1 MAKSPIPLQVS
12 RSLNLM
18 IFGDSS
24 SSSSSSSSF
33 DGTPTA
39 EDQLRWY
46 QQGFRLARNE
56 GYPCGLLQ
64 SSGGPCGI
72 LATIQAFLLCE
83 VVFGVSAFN
92 TMKDTSTKVVL
103 ESGCGGNLHKLATT
117 TSDIAENALAGAIAF
132 AIWQAATNVN
142 GSGVGYLVS
151 LSELDSLR
159 QGVHCEGLFIS
170 KYSSYEDLK
179 KGCKDA
185 LKMFSTDS
193 GVMLFL
199 YSLLLSRGIETISR
213 LDMDE
218 PGPLVARF
226 GHCTQELLNLAMTG
240 EAVAGVFDGD
250 QGLSSTTDI
259 PIMSSSSP
267 SSSDALKLRGISR
280 RPIIGFLSHIEAMKY
295 SVVGDF
301 LKTPAMPFWLI
312 QSESHLTLVW
322 AAEASANDESPSAPL
337 WKAFKK
343 YEASPDGGFVSNDKL
358 MTLLEEVGFTQLVA
372 VQNNLADK
380 LDPNNIGFIMWSDFW
395 RVMAPLWDVHI
406 NKSQEQIS
414 NSNMDIGGT
423 ETPVSSSSLSKPTS
437 ASVADML
444 ETAQSIFMSMDTDG
458 GNFIRSTALKDFIYS
473 VLSNV
478 MGVSFDG
485 ASMDTDG
492 SSSSSSSSSSTLSK
506 VLSSISFSEHDVS
519 NLITKLTNGDS
530 IVFIDPILAELEP
543 LFQKFI
549 RSTQKSRHHST
560 IAAAQ
565 TLVSNKAMNQDTG
578 SGSGQTKRQ
587 RSDSDVARELQDS
600 FNMSQDDNP
609 TPTTYD
615 TSSGVKRSTTPEHSW
630 SQQKSSTPLIDLTGS
645 TSNNVN
651 PNALKYVRTSDS
663 SDAFLSSSG
672 SGSTASFMQPNL
684 SRNIELFH
692 WNGMFSHSRRPQ
704 LTRILLQQ
712 RDSGSMQ
719 GPINDIYSTDQSLG
733 TTEEQMKKAMEL
745 SLAPQ
750 VSAIASI
757 TPDGRLAP
765 GSALAARAAAAI
777 ENILRTKW
785 PMATLA
791 FPDGGVPPSID

>member
-1 MAKSPIPLQVS
+1 MPQPISLQVS

-24 SSSSSSSSF
+24 LSSSSSF

-46 QQGFRLARNE
+46 QQGFRLARHE

-92 TMKDTSTKVVL
+92 AKRDTSTKVVL
-103 ESGCGGNLHKLATT
+103 ESGCGANLHKLATT
-117 TSDIAENALAGAIAF
+117 PTDIAENALAGAIAF
-132 AIWQAATNVN
+132 AIWQAATNVK

-151 LSELDSLR
+151 LSDLDSLR
-159 QGVHCEGLFIS
+159 QGVTCEGLFV
-170 KYSSYEDLK
+170 SSYSTFEDLRI
-179 KGCKDA
+179 GCKDA

-199 YSLLLSRGIETISR
+199 YSLLLSRGIETISSV
-213 LDMDE
+213 DMDE

-259 PIMSSSSP
+259 PMISSSSP
-267 SSSDALKLRGISR
+267 SPSSSSSSSSDAIKLRGVSR

-295 SVVGDF
+295 SVVGDY

-358 MTLLEEVGFTQLVA
+358 RTLLEEVGFTQLIA
-372 VQNNLADK
+372 VQNSLADK

-406 NKSQEQIS
+406 KSQQQIS
-414 NSNMDIGGT
+414 NSNMEIGGT
-423 ETPVSSSSLSKPTS
+423 ESPSSSSSSSSLSKPIS

-458 GNFIRSTALKDFIYS
+458 GNFIRSLALKDFIY
-473 VLSNV
+473 
-478 MGVSFDG
+478 
-485 ASMDTDG
+485 
-492 SSSSSSSSSSTLSK
+492 
-506 VLSSISFSEHDVS
+506 
-519 NLITKLTNGDS
+519 
-530 IVFIDPILAELEP
+530 
-543 LFQKFI
+543 
-549 RSTQKSRHHST
+549 
-560 IAAAQ
+560 
-565 TLVSNKAMNQDTG
+565 
-578 SGSGQTKRQ
+578 
-587 RSDSDVARELQDS
+587 
-600 FNMSQDDNP
+600 
-609 TPTTYD
+609 
-615 TSSGVKRSTTPEHSW
+615 
-630 SQQKSSTPLIDLTGS
+630 
-645 TSNNVN
+645 
-651 PNALKYVRTSDS
+651 
-663 SDAFLSSSG
+663 
-672 SGSTASFMQPNL
+672 
-684 SRNIELFH
+684 
-692 WNGMFSHSRRPQ
+692 
-704 LTRILLQQ
+704 
-712 RDSGSMQ
+712 
-719 GPINDIYSTDQSLG
+719 
-733 TTEEQMKKAMEL
+733 
-745 SLAPQ
+745 
-750 VSAIASI
+750 
-757 TPDGRLAP
+757 
-765 GSALAARAAAAI
+765 
-777 ENILRTKW
+777 
-785 PMATLA
+785 
-791 FPDGGVPPSID
+791 